1 MATLETQYRNYM
13 EKNPLSEFTFD
24 QWKKWHGVSITKAFD
39 QYYKDKEVPKD
50 RYEVIQTSENHT
62 KIE

>member
-1 MATLETQYRNYM
+1 M

>member
-1 MATLETQYRNYM
+1 MATLETQYKNYM

-24 QWKKWHGVSITKAFD
+24 QWKKWHGESIAKTFD

-50 RYEVIQTSENHT
+50 RYEVIQTSKNHI

>member
-1 MATLETQYRNYM
+1 M

-24 QWKKWHGVSITKAFD
+24 QWKKWHGESIAKAFD